1 MMSLYLCI
9 LIGAFLMGALL
20 TWAIWIVPEKEGD
33 E

>member
-1 MMSLYLCI
+1 MSLYLCV
-9 LIGAFLMGALL
+9 LSAAVMVGALL